1 MTNLPNLNNCKIAIL
16 GLGYVGLPLAL
27 QIAKTTKN
35 KKNNDN
41 LYRSVVGFDINN
53 NRISELINCI
63 DITGEFRKEV
73 LENIQN
79 IKYTSDIKDLV
90 SCEIFIITV
99 PTPID
104 ISKKPDLSYLRK
116 ASQIVASAIKER
128 IKINDQIKP
137 IIIYES
143 TVYPGVTENFCIPL
157 IEKETGLVGNLDFY
171 YGYSPERINPG
182 DKVKTI
188 NDIVKLTSGSNGIA
202 GDCIDDFYSSIIEAG
217 TYKTKSIKIA
227 EAAKIIENTQR
238 DINVALIN
246 ELSIIF
252 NLMEIDTLDVLEA
265 AKTKWNFLDF
275 KPGLVGGHC
284 IGVDPYY
291 LTYKAQLLGY
301 YPEMVLS
308 GRRINDSFGEFVVDK
323 LIKLLIKKKFV
334 LPECEVLILGI
345 TFKENCSDIRNTK
358 VITIIDNLN
367 LFGVNVQV
375 VDPLANQKECK
386 ENLNLNILSKIP
398 NDKKFDVALLA
409 VSHQYFCDL
418 DTVTWKN
425 IISENGT
432 FLDIKG
438 IIPRELN
445 PVRL

>member
-1 MTNLPNLNNCKIAIL
+1 MSDLPDLNNCKVAIL

-27 QIAKTTKN
+27 QIAKT
-35 KKNNDN
+35 KKDIKSNQN
-41 LYRSVVGFDINN
+41 LYRYVFGFDINK
-53 NRISELINCI
+53 NRISELRNNN
-63 DITGEFRKEV
+63 DKTGEFNKETLKGIV
-73 LENIQN
+73 N
-79 IKYTSDIKDLV
+79 IKYTSNLNDLL

-104 ISKKPDLSYLRK
+104 ISKKPDLSFLRE
-116 ASQIVASAIKER
+116 ASKYVSYIIGEKIKFD
-128 IKINDQIKP
+128 KGIKP

-143 TVYPGVTENFCIPL
+143 TVYPGVTENYCIPL
-157 IEKETGLVGNLDFY
+157 IENDSGLKGNIDFY
-171 YGYSPERINPG
+171 YGYSPERVNPG

-188 NDIVKLTSGSNGIA
+188 NDIIKLTSGSNKVA
-202 GDCIDDFYSSIIEAG
+202 ADWIDNFYASIIKAG
-217 TYKTKSIKIA
+217 TYKTENIKIA

-252 NLMEIDTLDVLEA
+252 NLMDIDTLDVIDA

-275 KPGLVGGHC
+275 RPGLVGGHC

-308 GRRINDSFGEFVVDK
+308 GRRINDGFAETIVNK
-323 LIKLLIKKKFV
+323 LIKLLIKRKFV
-334 LPECEVLILGI
+334 LPDSEILILGI

-358 VITIIDNLN
+358 VLNIIENLN
-367 LFGVNVQV
+367 LFGITIKV
-375 VDPLANQKECK
+375 VDPIANTQEC
-386 ENLNLNILSKIP
+386 EERLNLKIFSKIP
-398 NDKKFDVALLA
+398 NDKKYDAAILA
-409 VSHQYFCDL
+409 VSHQYFCNL
-418 DTVTWKN
+418 DINIWKN
-425 IISENGT
+425 LIKDNGIL
-432 FLDIKG
+432 LDIKG